1 MGDLVTTRQSV
12 LRRAL
17 ALGAGAVGF
26 GAAAGTAAA
35 AGTGAAETDRSR
47 ITMRLTAR
55 HAETRGGADQ
65 RHAVLVDHRGVTV
78 GHLAGT
84 RLPLHSPFGVPAAV
98 SAIELHTLTLDGGTL
113 LAQGA
118 LHGSAGTFHLVGG
131 TGRFSGASGSY
142 GFRLGHGTA
151 GLTLTIVTKESA

>member
-78 GHLAGT
+78 GT
-84 RLPLHSPFGVPAAV
+84 SPARDCRFIRR
-98 SAIELHTLTLDGGTL
+98 SAFRPRSRRSSSTL
-113 LAQGA
+113 
-118 LHGSAGTFHLVGG
+118 
-131 TGRFSGASGSY
+131 
-142 GFRLGHGTA
+142 
-151 GLTLTIVTKESA
+151 